1 MSSAVTRSPVSPTRY
16 VRHAILQ
23 VSDKQTLLMQAP
35 CYAPLLTC
43 PVLIMKCTTQRQE
56 VQRALSTADLI
67 QRIHSIHDGAATPL
81 NNMVLPP
88 VAHRG
93 SRHSSRSNSTSSI
106 SSSTSPQ
113 KAPPARI
120 SFSAGVSTTSG
131 TSFCRAGPPRIQ
143 HMLGCTAQFCILET
157 TQRAMRVRTRLRALR
172 NIALFFFFPPL
183 FLTLRPPRPSP
194 RCGCRQGW
202 GRRLGATRGCNC
214 IQHIC

>member
-1 MSSAVTRSPVSPTRY
+1 
-16 VRHAILQ
+16 
-23 VSDKQTLLMQAP
+23 
-35 CYAPLLTC
+35 
-43 PVLIMKCTTQRQE
+43 MKCTTQRQE

-143 HMLGCTAQFCILET
+143 RMLGCTAQFCIPET
-157 TQRAMRVRTRLRALR
+157 TQPAMRVRTKS
-172 NIALFFFFPPL
+172 ITKYCFLFFSFFFPSSFSHSSPPTPFSKVWL
-183 FLTLRPPRPSP
+183 PTRLGKTAGRHQGVQLHPPRLLKS
-194 RCGCRQGW
+194 CT
-202 GRRLGATRGCNC
+202 RR
-214 IQHIC
+214 